1 MYMSKNL
8 TPVLRAIRDRP
19 PLIHAIT
26 NPISITQCA
35 NAVLALGARPI
46 MAEHPREVEEI
57 TATAAALLLNLGNI
71 TDVRMEA
78 MERAAEAAGK
88 NGVPV
93 VLDAVGVAC
102 SRMRRDYAC
111 RLLERFPPAVLKGNY
126 AEINALVC
134 PDYTA
139 SGVDGD
145 RALDPADLAGA
156 AGGLARRYGCAV
168 LASGAA
174 DLVTDGARTTA
185 IYNGTPQL
193 GQVTGTGCM
202 LGALCACFLAAAE
215 PMAAAEA
222 ACVTLGAAGERAATP
237 KGSGTF
243 LVNLM
248 DQLSTLD
255 GDTIQACERT
265 EELHREETT

>member
-1 MYMSKNL
+1 MNESISHML
-8 TPVLRAIRDRP
+8 HTLRAEA

-26 NPISITQCA
+26 NPISINQCA

-57 TATAAALLLNLGNI
+57 TDTAAALLLNLGNI
-71 TDVRMEA
+71 TDVRMES
-78 MERAAEAAGK
+78 MIRAAGAARK
-88 NGVPV
+88 SGVPV

-102 SRMRRDYAC
+102 SKLRRDYV
-111 RLLERFPPAVLKGNY
+111 RGLMEQYPPAVLKGNY
-126 AEINALVC
+126 AEINAMVR

-145 RALDPADLAGA
+145 KSLSPAAAAGA
-156 AGGLARRYGCAV
+156 AEALARRYGCVV
-168 LASGAA
+168 LASGGI
-174 DLVTDGARTTA
+174 DLVTDGNRTAA
-185 IYNGTPQL
+185 IHNGTPQL
-193 GQVTGTGCM
+193 GSVTGTGCM

-215 PMAAAEA
+215 PAAAAAA
-222 ACVTLGAAGERAATP
+222 ACVTLGVAGERAATP

-255 GDTIQACERT
+255 GETIGACERT
-265 EELHREETT
+265 EEFKP

>member
-1 MYMSKNL
+1 MTDPRFWIWLQGALGLGNHKVGE
-8 TPVLRAIRDRP
+8 VLRQFGSPEPLYRMGDRELTETGIFTP
-19 PLIHAIT
+19 K
-26 NPISITQCA
+26 
-35 NAVLALGARPI
+35 
-46 MAEHPREVEEI
+46 
-57 TATAAALLLNLGNI
+57 
-71 TDVRMEA
+71 
-78 MERAAEAAGK
+78 EAAS
-88 NGVPV
+88 
-93 VLDAVGVAC
+93 L
-102 SRMRRDYAC
+102 
-111 RLLERFPPAVLKGNY
+111 RLSSLESAQRQV
-126 AEINALVC
+126 E
-134 PDYTA
+134 
-139 SGVDGD
+139 
-145 RALDPADLAGA
+145 
-156 AGGLARRYGCAV
+156 LARRYGCV
-168 LASGAA
+168 GLASGAA

-185 IYNGTPQL
+185 RYNGTPQL

>member
-8 TPVLRAIRDRP
+8 TPVLRTLRDRA
-19 PLIHAIT
+19 PLIHAIS

-78 MERAAEAAGK
+78 MERSAEAARK

-126 AEINALVC
+126 AEINALMR

-145 RALDPADLAGA
+145 KTLTPAVVVQA
-156 AGGLARRYGCAV
+156 AGELARRYGCVV

-222 ACVTLGAAGERAATP
+222 ACVTLGVAGERAATP

>member
-1 MYMSKNL
+1 MSERISQML
-8 TPVLRAIRDRP
+8 CTLREAD

-26 NPISITQCA
+26 NPISITKCA

-57 TATAAALLLNLGNI
+57 TATAAALLFNLGNI

-78 MERAAEAAGK
+78 MERSAGAARK

-102 SRMRRDYAC
+102 SRLRRDYAN
-111 RLLERFPPAVLKGNY
+111 RLLEHFPPAVLKGNY
-126 AEINALVC
+126 AEINALAR

-145 RALDPADLAGA
+145 KALTPAAAARA
-156 AGGLARRYGCAV
+156 AGELARRYDCVV

-174 DLVTDGARTTA
+174 DLVADGTGTTA
-185 IYNGTPQL
+185 IHNGTPQL
-193 GQVTGTGCM
+193 GSVTGTGCM
-202 LGALCACFLAAAE
+202 LGALCACFLAAASPLE
-215 PMAAAEA
+215 AAKA
-222 ACVTLGAAGERAATP
+222 ACVTLGVAGEKAATP

-243 LVNLM
+243 LVNLL

-255 GDTIQACERT
+255 GETIQACERT
-265 EELHREETT
+265 EEFCNEEP

>member
-1 MYMSKNL
+1 MSERISQML
-8 TPVLRAIRDRP
+8 CTLREAD

-57 TATAAALLLNLGNI
+57 TATAAALLFNLGNI

-78 MERAAEAAGK
+78 MERSAGAARK

-102 SRMRRDYAC
+102 SRLRRDYAN
-111 RLLERFPPAVLKGNY
+111 RLLEHFPPAVLKGNY
-126 AEINALVC
+126 AEINALAR

-145 RALDPADLAGA
+145 KALTPAAAARA
-156 AGGLARRYGCAV
+156 AGELARR
-168 LASGAA
+168 
-174 DLVTDGARTTA
+174 
-185 IYNGTPQL
+185 
-193 GQVTGTGCM
+193 
-202 LGALCACFLAAAE
+202 
-215 PMAAAEA
+215 
-222 ACVTLGAAGERAATP
+222 TLRHH
-237 KGSGTF
+237 
-243 LVNLM
+243 L
-248 DQLSTLD
+248 
-255 GDTIQACERT
+255 
-265 EELHREETT
+265 